1 MRVIKSGL
9 AALTTVFL
17 GVGSTYGQ
25 AGNPDYHFVR
35 SEPLQIMHI
44 DLGDVNYNFEGEATI
59 GFTLRDSR
67 AHIWLVIYTK
77 DQPTPE
83 GFGGPKSPIA
93 PNGALWRK
101 AGIPNMVT
109 VVDKGQFEE
118 GSHTITWDGMDFEG
132 NKVESGN
139 YTLYVIGLNDQDDAN
154 LVGVA
159 GWNGF
164 TNGFADALVDSEGQG
179 WIISNARELPG
190 ASFNLHY
197 VMYKIGEHNWL
208 EDPTGYNLIFVPNG
222 TGSWTTAI
230 NPDNIFEMWAASQ
243 YDNPD
248 ATLIEGA
255 VGNSQQGLSAWIMAE
270 DLSQGIPRAGF
281 GDENSQITV
290 LPTPNTNKYAGITY
304 HNGLLYLTRGR
315 WQTDPPLSEILVLDA
330 QTGEL
335 IELIDMNEWWLDTG
349 IDPESGDETTLTVGP
364 NNLFAN
370 DTGLYMTSGGFG
382 RSGVT
387 ASFGRFMLT
396 DFDANPIWV
405 NGNGDDIG
413 DVIAPEVAE
422 ALGMTARVNE
432 ASTIEATSAGFVA
445 ISEEGIGAEQ
455 LHYGAIVGPDGA
467 GLFHI
472 DIAKAP
478 QSPGPWS
485 SGIDI
490 IHEGSDY
497 DGIYYTTFDSTFF
510 HEHAIWN
517 EIAHAPFR
525 IAQAIIGTSVETA
538 VEEMDGAP
546 LPEQYVLSDAYP
558 NPFNP
563 ETTIEFALPQ
573 EGPALMMV
581 YNIQGQKVKTLVNKV
596 LPAGQY
602 RAVWDGTDT
611 SGRAVSSG
619 VYLYRLRSGSFVET
633 KRMSLLK

>member
-1 MRVIKSGL
+1 MRVIKPGL
-9 AALTTVFL
+9 AALTAVFL

-35 SEPLQIMHI
+35 SEPPQIMHI
-44 DLGDVNYNFEGEATI
+44 DLGDVNYDFEGEATI

-118 GSHTITWDGMDFEG
+118 GSHTITWDGTDFEG
-132 NKVESGN
+132 NKVESGD

-197 VMYKIGEHNWL
+197 VMYKIGENNWL
-208 EDPTGYNLIFVPNG
+208 ENPTGYNLIFVPNG
-222 TGSWTTAI
+222 TGSWTTTI
-230 NPDNIFEMWAASQ
+230 NPDNILEMWAASQ

-248 ATLIEGA
+248 ADLIEGA
-255 VGNSQQGLSAWIMAE
+255 VGNSQQGVSAWIMAE

-281 GDENSQITV
+281 GDENSQISV
-290 LPTPNTNKYAGITY
+290 LPTPHTNKYAAITY
-304 HNGLLYLTRGR
+304 HNGLLYLARGR
-315 WQTDPPLSEILVLDA
+315 WQTDPPLSELLVLDA
-330 QTGEL
+330 ETGDL
-335 IELIDMNEWWLDTG
+335 VRSIDMNEWWLDTG

-370 DTGLYMTSGGFG
+370 DNGIYMTSGGFG

-387 ASFGRFMLT
+387 ASFGRIMLT
-396 DFDANPIWV
+396 DFDGNPIWI

-422 ALGMTARVNE
+422 PLGMTSRINE

-445 ISEEGIGAEQ
+445 ISEEGIGEEQ
-455 LHYGAIVGPDGA
+455 LHYGALVGPDGA

-472 DIAKAP
+472 DIANAP

-525 IAQAIIGTSVETA
+525 IAEAVIGPDVATV
-538 VEEMDGAP
+538 VEEMAGAP
-546 LPEQYVLSDAYP
+546 TPDQYALSDAYP

-581 YNIQGQKVKTLVNKV
+581 FNIQGQKVKTLVNEV

-633 KRMSLLK
+633 KKVSFIK

>member
-1 MRVIKSGL
+1 
-9 AALTTVFL
+9 
-17 GVGSTYGQ
+17 
-25 AGNPDYHFVR
+25 
-35 SEPLQIMHI
+35 
-44 DLGDVNYNFEGEATI
+44 
-59 GFTLRDSR
+59 
-67 AHIWLVIYTK
+67 
-77 DQPTPE
+77 
-83 GFGGPKSPIA
+83 
-93 PNGALWRK
+93 
-101 AGIPNMVT
+101 
-109 VVDKGQFEE
+109 
-118 GSHTITWDGMDFEG
+118 
-132 NKVESGN
+132 
-139 YTLYVIGLNDQDDAN
+139 
-154 LVGVA
+154 
-159 GWNGF
+159 
-164 TNGFADALVDSEGQG
+164 
-179 WIISNARELPG
+179 
-190 ASFNLHY
+190 
-197 VMYKIGEHNWL
+197 
-208 EDPTGYNLIFVPNG
+208 
-222 TGSWTTAI
+222 
-230 NPDNIFEMWAASQ
+230 
-243 YDNPD
+243 
-248 ATLIEGA
+248 
-255 VGNSQQGLSAWIMAE
+255 
-270 DLSQGIPRAGF
+270 
-281 GDENSQITV
+281 
-290 LPTPNTNKYAGITY
+290 
-304 HNGLLYLTRGR
+304 
-315 WQTDPPLSEILVLDA
+315 
-330 QTGEL
+330 
-335 IELIDMNEWWLDTG
+335 
-349 IDPESGDETTLTVGP
+349 
-364 NNLFAN
+364 
-370 DTGLYMTSGGFG
+370 
-382 RSGVT
+382 
-387 ASFGRFMLT
+387 MLT

-546 LPEQYVLSDAYP
+546 TPEQYVLSDAYP

-581 YNIQGQKVKTLVNKV
+581 YNIQGQKVKTLVNEV